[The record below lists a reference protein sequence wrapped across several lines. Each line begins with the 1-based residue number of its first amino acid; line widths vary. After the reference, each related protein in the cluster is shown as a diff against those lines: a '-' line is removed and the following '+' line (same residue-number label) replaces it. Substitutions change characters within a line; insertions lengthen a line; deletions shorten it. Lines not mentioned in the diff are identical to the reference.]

1 MENEAEL
8 RRAIHSAFEAVVVSC
23 VVECCHGE
31 ELGFFLL
38 SSAGFKHCSFRC
50 ISSICWAYFSDGM
63 VLPGFRKP

>member
-1 MENEAEL
+1 MADEAKLCSTTSEVL
-8 RRAIHSAFEAVVVSC
+8 VVSY
-23 VVECCHGE
+23 VLRFSFGE